1 MRFLDKGKIFSGLL
15 LIFIGTFFLLQTL
28 GILKVSWDYLWPLFI
43 LIPGIVFHLAF
54 FLSGAQK
61 NMAGLLVPGGILV
74 VIGSLF
80 FFEVITGWSFSHIT
94 WPIYLIA
101 VAFGLFELWF
111 FGNRE
116 KGLLIPVFILTTL
129 AIIFL
134 MERFITTSVQKFWP
148 LALIVLGLFLM
159 FGKNRREGT

>member
-1 MRFLDKGKIFSGLL
+1 MDKGKIFSGLL